1 MCGTFVFLP
10 ALNAV
15 AGATMALRAN
25 AIGRCDLVRG
35 WCDGL
40 VRLGAIGDAIG
51 DENAIGVGYSENA
64 SSLCYMLHMQYVLH
78 ICATY
83 AMCVQV

>member
-51 DENAIGVGYSENA
+51 GAIGCDWWCDVVR
-64 SSLCYMLHMQYVLH
+64 LVVRLVLH
-78 ICATY
+78 ALCDCAITSLWF
-83 AMCVQV
+83 AH